1 MIAESCSRAT
11 RDRPPAETNGVRPQR
26 AGTRALDATDRR
38 LLGLLAADATLSYA
52 ELGQRLHLSPP
63 AVHERVKRLKRG
75 GTIKGIV
82 ARLDGAKLGR
92 PLAAF
97 VHVDTTGWGKSTEM
111 LALAELPEVEEMH
124 TVTGDTCLLLKVRTA
139 GTQDLEDLLA
149 RIYRLPGVKG
159 TRSYVVLSSFLERG
173 ALPG

>member
-1 MIAESCSRAT
+1 MT
-11 RDRPPAETNGVRPQR
+11 DRPPAETNRVRPQPGR
-26 AGTRALDATDRR
+26 GRELDPTDRR

-75 GTIKGIV
+75 GAIKGIV

-97 VHVDTTGWGKSTEM
+97 VHVDTGGWGKTPEM
-111 LALAELPEVEEMH
+111 LAIGALPEVEEMH
-124 TVTGDTCLLLKVRTA
+124 SVTGDTCLVLKVRTA
-139 GTQDLEDLLA
+139 GPQALEDLLA
-149 RIYRLPGVKG
+149 RIYQLPGVKG
-159 TRSYVVLSSFLERG
+159 TRSYVVLSSLLERG
-173 ALPG
+173 PQAE